1 VEEVGFMAD
10 ISKRLDKAEKYL
22 QRSKP
27 EAALE
32 EYLGILDEE
41 PGNDQVRQTAADLCL
56 ALGRGSEAAT
66 LLSHLFEQ
74 EAHAGDTAKGIVTY
88 RKLAK
93 ISMPTPLQTF
103 YYAQL
108 AEKKDKREALEAY
121 ETALAGFERQKK
133 AVQALAVAKRIVE
146 LAPSMENLERAGEK
160 AALLGEG
167 KVAAA
172 NFVELGLLKEE
183 EESPGSG
190 LPWFDR
196 AYHLDPNNL
205 QAVFL
210 YARVLFSRNMV
221 AECIRVLQPAVTVL
235 QSTPEVRELYAH
247 ALMAA
252 RQPAE
257 AEPYAWELFEKDTRQ
272 VEEIASLVGVYLDV
286 GDTQGAVALARRI
299 EEHETRAGR
308 QREFL
313 TAMYEVSDRRLPA
326 LGFVEYLADLCNRA
340 NREHEYSRTLLK
352 LFQAYCAAG
361 SFERAGEI
369 LDRAA
374 ELDPYEPGHTK
385 RLEMLRGKIP
395 LSQFGHIA
403 RRFETAASSAKP
415 AQEESALLADSETQ
429 DWKLQNDAR
438 DSEPTVLED
447 FILQAEIYLQYGMRS
462 KALERLERVSKL
474 FPREEQKNEKLRQL
488 YASAGFTPPYAK
500 AGETAAGKLAASASG
515 QASGKLQSTA
525 AAAGSR
531 YEENAVDNFARVTEI
546 TRNIYRQGSV
556 KSVLFTAVNDIGRH
570 FTASRCVAG
579 LCTLGK
585 PPSAALEYCA
595 PGIKQSD
602 VMSIV
607 KLIGTTQQLAV
618 NGPVAIP
625 NPREA
630 RELEPVRETIQFL
643 GIESLLAVPLVDA
656 GEQSGILILEQCAP
670 RQWQQTD
677 IVVLRTIAE
686 QMVLAVS
693 NARLRTL
700 MKTLAVTDEKSGLLK
715 RASYLDVL
723 LSEVKRSMQQQTA
736 LAVMLLHFGR
746 ASTLVKEIGEPQVE
760 NMMQQVG
767 QSLASHVRQNDVAV
781 RYDLT
786 TIALVLSDTNEKT
799 SFLVVD
805 KMRKVLAS
813 IKIPGTD
820 RTPPIT
826 VGIAEAVLQEK
837 FDAADIVTEVINR
850 VENALE
856 VARSEG
862 GNKAHSLAAN
872 LQPA

>member
-1 VEEVGFMAD
+1 MAD

-32 EYLGILDEE
+32 EYLSILDED

-56 ALGRGSEAAT
+56 ALGRGSEAAS

-74 EAHAGDTAKGIVTY
+74 EAQAGDTAKGIVTY

-146 LAPSMENLERAGEK
+146 LAPSMENLERTGEK
-160 AALLGEG
+160 ASLLGEG

-183 EESPGSG
+183 ESPGSG
-190 LPWFDR
+190 FPWFDR

-210 YARVLFSRNMV
+210 YARVLFSRNV
-221 AECIRVLQPAVTVL
+221 VEECINVLRPAVTVL
-235 QSTPEVRELYAH
+235 RSTPELRELYAH

-252 RQPAE
+252 RRPAE
-257 AEPYAWELFEKDTRQ
+257 AERYAWELFEKDTRQ

-299 EEHETRAGR
+299 EEHETQAGR

-352 LFQAYCAAG
+352 LFQAYCSAG
-361 SFERAGEI
+361 NFGRAGET

-374 ELDPYEPGHTK
+374 ELDPYEPGHAK

-395 LSQFGHIA
+395 LSQFSHIA
-403 RRFETAASSAKP
+403 RRFETAAGSAKP
-415 AQEESALLADSETQ
+415 AQEASSSASGDSEAEE
-429 DWKLQNDAR
+429 WKPQIHAR

-474 FPREEQKNEKLRQL
+474 FPREEEKNEKLRHL
-488 YASAGFTPPYAK
+488 YASAGFTPSYA
-500 AGETAAGKLAASASG
+500 
-515 QASGKLQSTA
+515 TA
-525 AAAGSR
+525 AAAKKAAAAAKSPSPGAAPASR
-531 YEENAVDNFARVTEI
+531 YEENAVDNFARVTDI
-546 TRNIYRQGSV
+546 TRNIYRQASA

-570 FTASRCVAG
+570 FSASRCVAG
-579 LCTLGK
+579 LCTVGK

-595 PGIKQSD
+595 EGVKQSD

-607 KLIGTTQQLAV
+607 KLIGIAQQLAG

-625 NPREA
+625 NAMAA
-630 RELEPVRETIQFL
+630 RELEPVRESIQFL

-715 RASYLDVL
+715 RSSYLDVL
-723 LSEVKRSMQQQTA
+723 LSEVKRSLQQQTA
-736 LAVMLLHFGR
+736 LTVMLLHFGR
-746 ASTLVKEIGEPQVE
+746 ASALVKEIGEPQVE
-760 NMMQQVG
+760 SLMQQVG
-767 QSLASHVRQNDVAV
+767 QNLASHIRQNDVAV

-813 IKIPGTD
+813 VKVPGTD
-820 RTPPIT
+820 RTPPIS

-856 VARSEG
+856 LARSEG

>member
-1 VEEVGFMAD
+1 MAD

-22 QRSKP
+22 QKGKP

-32 EYLGILDEE
+32 EYLSILDDD
-41 PGNDQVRQTAADLCL
+41 PDNDQVRQSAADLCL
-56 ALGRGSEAAT
+56 ALGRGGEAAS

-74 EAHAGDTAKGIVTY
+74 EAHAGDTSKGIVTY

-93 ISMPTPLQTF
+93 ISVPTPMQTF
-103 YYAQL
+103 YYARL

-133 AVQALAVAKRIVE
+133 AVQALAAAKRIVE
-146 LAPSMENLERAGEK
+146 LSPTMENLERAGEK
-160 AALLGEG
+160 ASLLGEG
-167 KVAAA
+167 KAAAA
-172 NFVELGLLKEE
+172 NFVQLGQLKD
-183 EESPGSG
+183 EESPGAGYS
-190 LPWFDR
+190 WFER
-196 AYHLDPNNL
+196 AYHLDPNNT

-210 YARVLFSRNMV
+210 HARGLFSRNSLP
-221 AECIRVLQPAVTVL
+221 ECIKVLQPAVTVL
-235 QSTPEVRELYAH
+235 KSTSEARELFAH

-252 RQPAE
+252 RRPAE
-257 AEPYAWELFEKDTRQ
+257 AEPYAWELFAKDPRQ
-272 VEEIASLVGVYLDV
+272 LEEMTSLVGVYLDV
-286 GDTQGAVALARRI
+286 GDAEGAVALARKI
-299 EEHETRAGR
+299 EDHETRAGR

-313 TAMYEVSDRRLPA
+313 AAIYDVSSKRLPS
-326 LGFVEYLADLCNRA
+326 LGFVEYLANLLNQS
-340 NREHEYSRTLLK
+340 NREHEYSQTLLK
-352 LFQAYCAAG
+352 LFQAQYAAG
-361 SFERAGEI
+361 HFVQAGET

-374 ELDPYEPGHTK
+374 ELDPYESGHAK
-385 RLEMLRGKIP
+385 RLEILRGKID
-395 LSQFGHIA
+395 LNQFGGIA
-403 RRFETAASSAKP
+403 RRFQTAARSAKP
-415 AQEESALLADSETQ
+415 APAAAPSPMPAAAGAQE
-429 DWKLQNDAR
+429 
-438 DSEPTVLED
+438 SEPTVLED

-462 KALERLERVSKL
+462 KALERLERVSKM
-474 FPREEQKNEKLRQL
+474 FPREEQKNEKLRHL
-488 YASAGFTPPYAK
+488 FISAGYTPSYAAAATAARTAPGAAAK
-500 AGETAAGKLAASASG
+500 AAGKT
-515 QASGKLQSTA
+515 QSLPAGTA
-525 AAAGSR
+525 PR
-531 YEENAVDNFARVTEI
+531 DEENAVDNFARVTEL

-556 KSVLFTAVNDIGRH
+556 KAVLFTAVNDIGRH
-570 FTASRCVAG
+570 FNASRCVAG

-607 KLIGTTQQLAV
+607 KLIATTQQLAV
-618 NGPVAIP
+618 AGPVSIP
-625 NPREA
+625 KAREA
-630 RELEPVRETIQFL
+630 RELEPARENIQAL

-656 GEQSGILILEQCAP
+656 GEQCGLLILEQCAP

-700 MKTLAVTDEKSGLLK
+700 MKTLAVTDEKSGLLR

-723 LSEVKRSMQQQTA
+723 LSEVKRSMQQQTP
-736 LAVMLLHFGR
+736 LTLMLLHFGR
-746 ASTLVKEIGEPQVE
+746 ASALVKEIGEPHVE
-760 NMMQQVG
+760 SLMQQIG
-767 QSLASHVRQNDVAV
+767 QNLASHIRQNDVAV

-786 TIALVLSDTNEKT
+786 SIALVLSDTSAKT
-799 SFLVVD
+799 AFLVVD

-813 IKIPGTD
+813 TKIPTTD
-820 RTPPIT
+820 RTPPIS

-862 GNKAHSLAAN
+862 GNKAHSLAPT